1 MTINKFQAKTESEA
15 VEKAKEE
22 MGPEVV
28 IMNVRMVKPKGMFRA
43 FKGITYEVTAALE
56 EEAPKQPVVKQQV
69 QDKQPERINLAAD
82 EQIQIPYTS
91 PQKQT
96 LEQQAEK
103 VLLQLQKQGE
113 LQKQEKKE
121 TSAYQDEG
129 KKLHSSAIEKRL
141 DNLQSLLE
149 DRISAE
155 RASQDSIDDEDAGK
169 TREGFSFVKMLYQTL
184 LDNEVHEKYANQIL
198 DELEKVTN
206 KGTSIDYI
214 LSHIYQKLILKFGQP
229 QPIEVEGEKP
239 LVVFFIGPTGVG
251 KTTTVAKIASRYKV
265 DEGKKVAFL
274 TADTYRIAAT
284 EQLRTYANILDMP
297 LTIVYSPEETKDAVD
312 KLSDCDLILVDTA
325 GFSHKNSAQ
334 CEDIKNLIDS
344 VSGDYRTEVF
354 LVISAT
360 TKYRDL
366 QDICSIYQRF
376 TDYKLIFTKL
386 DETSCYGNL
395 LNIHLYSGA
404 SLSYTTY
411 GQNVPDDIEVFDTQ
425 KVVKKLLGGD

>member
-28 IMNVRMVKPKGMFRA
+28 IMNVRMVKPKGMFRV

-155 RASQDSIDDEDAGK
+155 RASQDSIDDEEVGK
-169 TREGFSFVKMLYQTL
+169 TKEGFSFVKMLYQTL

>member
-22 MGPEVV
+22 MGPGVV
-28 IMNVRMVKPKGMFRA
+28 IMNVRTVKPKGMFRA
-43 FKGITYEVTAALE
+43 FKGVTYEVTAALE
-56 EEAPKQPVVKQQV
+56 EEAPKQPAVKEKEPV
-69 QDKQPERINLAAD
+69 KQPERISLAAD
-82 EQIQIPYTS
+82 EQIHIPMTP

-96 LEQQAEK
+96 LEEQAEK
-103 VLLQLQKQGE
+103 VLIQLQKQGE
-113 LQKQEKKE
+113 KQA
-121 TSAYQDEG
+121 SAYQDEG

-155 RASQDSIDDEDAGK
+155 IANKDPIGDEDVGRTK
-169 TREGFSFVKMLYQTL
+169 EGFSFVKMLYQTL

-229 QPIEVEGEKP
+229 KPIEIEGRKP

-297 LTIVYSPEETKDAVD
+297 LTIVYSPEETKDAVS
-312 KLSDCDLILVDTA
+312 KLSDYDLILVDTA
-325 GFSHKNSAQ
+325 GFSHKNAAQ
-334 CEDIKNLIDS
+334 CEEVKKLIDS
-344 VSGDYRTEVF
+344 VSGDYRIEVY

-366 QDICSIYQRF
+366 QDICGIYQRF

>member
-155 RASQDSIDDEDAGK
+155 RASQDSIDDEDVGK